1 MFLRNHWY
9 VAAWSDELGTD
20 PLAVTMH
27 NEAIVLYR
35 KQDGTPVALENRC
48 AHRRLP
54 LSEGRLVGD
63 NIECG
68 YHGLVYD
75 CTGKCLKIPGQLRM
89 PRGTGVKS
97 YPVVERHAFIY
108 VWMGDPEDADESSI
122 IDFPRLSDPDW
133 GVTKLHLHIKANY
146 LLLIDNLLDLSHV
159 AYLHNSTIGNTP
171 VAEGAD
177 VIHERHGDT
186 LRVTREMIDVPA
198 ARTYAEFGAHRGNF
212 DRWQLAEWR
221 PPAYFL
227 INNGSEATGLRT
239 PGQYRVFERGE
250 WGFQV
255 YHGIT
260 PETDKSTNQFWA
272 ICYEKSVVPKKSRKE
287 FHRQCHQVIWED
299 VGMYEAQQ
307 ESIDCDLE
315 GASPENLN
323 SRVTIYFDQGLLQA
337 RKIIDRMLKEEETA
351 RRTERAGKKRSP
363 RKAATKRPPRRQRT
377 RPSAAA
383 HAAE

>member
-9 VAAWSDELGTD
+9 TAAWSDELGTE
-20 PLAVTMH
+20 PLALTMLG
-27 NEAIVLYR
+27 EDVLLYR

-48 AHRRLP
+48 AHRRVP
-54 LSEGRLVGD
+54 LSKGKIVGSE
-63 NIECG
+63 IQCG

-75 CTGKCLKIPGQLRM
+75 CTGACVKVPGQVRV
-89 PRGTGVKS
+89 PKGTRVKS
-97 YPVVERHAFIY
+97 YPVIERHAFVY
-108 VWMGDPEDADESSI
+108 VWMGDPDDADESLI
-122 IDFPRLSDPDW
+122 IDFPRLDHPEW

-159 AYLHNSTIGNTP
+159 AFLHNTTIGNTP
-171 VAEGAD
+171 VAEDAE

-198 ARTYAEFGAHRGNF
+198 ARTYAEFGSHPGNF

-227 INNGSEATGLRT
+227 INNGSEGTGLRE
-239 PGQYRVFERGE
+239 PGQYRVYDQGE

-260 PETDKSTNQFWA
+260 PETDRSTHQFWA
-272 ICYEKSVVPKKSRKE
+272 IAYELSAVPKKSRPE

-299 VGMYEAQQ
+299 VAIYEAQQ
-307 ESIDCDLE
+307 RSLDSDPE
-315 GASPENLN
+315 GATPENVN
-323 SRVTIYFDQGLLQA
+323 ERVQISFDQGLLQA
-337 RKIIDRMLKEEETA
+337 RKIIARLLKKEA
-351 RRTERAGKKRSP
+351 AAK
-363 RKAATKRPPRRQRT
+363 RKAARPVPQGRRRE
-377 RPSAAA
+377 AAA
-383 HAAE
+383 